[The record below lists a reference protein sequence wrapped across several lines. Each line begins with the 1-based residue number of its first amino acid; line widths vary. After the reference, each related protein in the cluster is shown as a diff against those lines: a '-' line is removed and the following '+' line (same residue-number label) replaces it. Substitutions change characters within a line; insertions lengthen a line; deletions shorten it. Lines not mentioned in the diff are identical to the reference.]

1 MTIYSRLKYIS
12 SDCGSGKTHALIQQ
26 ILRTDDRYIIVQ
38 GTLQLVEQTHRDLGS
53 VSKMITSR
61 SCTGSVEKDLHTFLL
76 NPTHRV
82 LIITDKAFMR
92 ITDLSLLRQW
102 RIYLDD
108 VVSFHTFNVINTEK
122 KFEVEHQLFHNFE
135 KLSDQYLTAKSVTEF
150 NDDLVQAM
158 STKFGFIQDYD
169 HFVMNSNFFTKIGKV
184 SNQDVYS
191 NECKQLTILA
201 WVDIA
206 KYSNLDITFMAN
218 KFEESLIYK
227 GNSNLFEE
235 VKLTGMLERTVPV
248 SDRLKVYYFSEERFT
263 RTYRDKNP
271 EALPKVAEWINSN
284 LNASEYFYTTNSD
297 SKGILNG
304 KYIDPVSRGMNT
316 FQNYTKC
323 VWLASM
329 KPSPVETK
337 QLELMFTLTRDEVV
351 QARERENLYQFINR
365 SNLRDYSSTSI
376 IEVYVFDKEQ
386 AQSLSTNIEYIDI
399 GLDGTDANKFVPL
412 TLSRAEAK
420 RLERITKEKYPTI
433 EEFDKWM
440 SKINNMEMDQAK
452 RDHFYAKYS
461 KLQNGKS
468 PSVPQ

>member
-1 MTIYSRLKYIS
+1 MTIYKKLKYIS
-12 SDCGSGKTHALIQQ
+12 ADCGAGKTHALIQQ
-26 ILRTDDRYIIVQ
+26 ILRTDDRYIVVQ
-38 GTLQLVEQTHRDLGS
+38 GTLQLVEQTHNELGT

-61 SCTGSVEKDLHTFLL
+61 NCTESVEKDIHKFLL
-76 NPTHRV
+76 NPTSRV
-82 LIITDKAFMR
+82 LVITDKAF
-92 ITDLSLLRQW
+92 INIKDLTLLRQW
-102 RIYLDD
+102 KVFLDD
-108 VVSFHTFNVINTEK
+108 VVNFHTFNVINTEK
-122 KFEVEHQLFHNFE
+122 KFEVEHQLFQEFDE
-135 KLSDQYLTAKSVTEF
+135 LSDQYLTAKSVTEF

-169 HFVMNSNFFTKIGKV
+169 HFLMNSNFFTKIGKV

-227 GNSNLFEE
+227 GNPNLFKE
-235 VKLTGMLERTVPV
+235 VKLTGMRERTVPV
-248 SDRLKVYYFSEERFT
+248 SERLKVYYFSEERFT

-284 LNASEYFYTTNSD
+284 MDASEYFYTTNSD

-304 KYIDPVSRGMNT
+304 KYIDPISRGMNT
-316 FQNYTKC
+316 YQDYTKC

-337 QLELMFTLTRDEVV
+337 QLELMFSLTRDEVV

-365 SNLRDYSSTSI
+365 SNLRDYNSTSM

-386 AQSLSTNIEYIDI
+386 AESLSTNIEYVDI
-399 GLDGTDANKFVPL
+399 GLDVNDNKFVPL
-412 TLSRAEAK
+412 TLSRAEEK
-420 RLERITKEKYPTI
+420 RFERITIEKYPTI
-433 EEFDKWM
+433 EDFDKWM
-440 SKINNMEMDQAK
+440 NKNNNMEMNQAK

-461 KLQNGKS
+461 ELQNGKS

>member
-12 SDCGSGKTHALIQQ
+12 SDCGSGKTHALLQQ
-26 ILRTDDRYIIVQ
+26 IKRTDDRYIIVQ
-38 GTLQLVEQTHRDLGS
+38 GTLQLVEQTHRDLGTI
-53 VSKMITSR
+53 SKMITSR
-61 SCTGSVEKDLHTFLL
+61 SCTESVEKDLHTFLL

-82 LIITDKAFMR
+82 LIITDKAFMH
-92 ITDLSLLRQW
+92 ISDLSLLRQW

-108 VVSFHTFNVINTEK
+108 VVNFHTFNVINTEK
-122 KFEVEHQLFHNFE
+122 KFEVEHQLFKDFDE
-135 KLSDQYLTAKSVTEF
+135 LSDQYLTAKSVTEF

-184 SNQDVYS
+184 GNQDVYS
-191 NECKQLTILA
+191 NEIKQLTVLA

-206 KYSNLDITFMAN
+206 KYSNLDVTFMAN

-227 GNSNLFEE
+227 GNPNLFEE
-235 VKLTGMLERTVPV
+235 VKLTGMRERTVPV
-248 SDRLKVYYFSEERFT
+248 SERLKVYYFSEERFT

-271 EALPKVAEWINSN
+271 EALPKVAEWINN
-284 LNASEYFYTTNSD
+284 HLNASEYFYTTNAD
-297 SKGILNG
+297 SKGILSG
-304 KYIDPVSRGMNT
+304 TYIDPISRGMNT
-316 FQNYTKC
+316 YQDYTKC

-337 QLELMFTLTRDEVV
+337 QLELMFSLTREEVV

-365 SNLRDYSSTSI
+365 SNMRDYSSSTSM

-386 AQSLSTNIEYIDI
+386 AQSLSTNIEYIDV
-399 GLDGTDANKFVPL
+399 GLDGNANKFVPL

-420 RLERITKEKYPTI
+420 RFERITKDKYPTI
-433 EEFDKWM
+433 EDFDKWM
-440 SKINNMEMDQAK
+440 SKSNNMEMNQAK

-461 KLQNGKS
+461 ELQNGKS
-468 PSVPQ
+468 PSVLQ